1 MANFNSI
8 YLFYVFIGLSAAMFA
23 EGVYLL
29 VYSNASYRKKINRR
43 LKVMSDKTDR
53 ESVLVQLR
61 RERGLTSGGDYRLPV
76 VNLNQL
82 LLQSG
87 LSIGLGL
94 LALLILLGMVA
105 MFAAVLFFHGTLTQ
119 ATIATLVGGVA
130 LPPLVLRILRNRRQK
145 KFSAQF
151 PNAIDMIVRSLR
163 AGHPVPIAITMVGK
177 EMPDP
182 IGSEFGIVSDEMTY
196 GSDLETAMRNL
207 YFRVGID
214 DLPLFVTAV
223 AIQRSTGGNLGEI
236 LENLSSVIR
245 DRFKMRRKIRALAA
259 EGRASALILSS
270 LPIGMFAVIH
280 FLVPSFCKR
289 LGSEPDENRSHP
301 RRLLD
306 ERRQFH
312 HVPHGQLQDL
322 TMDTVVTVFGNMLQ
336 DGNTMVMG
344 LLVFLAAGTLAFS
357 VMAAIRV
364 RGSVK
369 RRTERILTDE
379 ERKANHSRS
388 LQHSSQKTVASL
400 IEYTT
405 KHYGSANDENMK
417 VLRRRLVQAGIYD
430 PRGVA
435 FFFIARTALAVGL
448 AAAIFM
454 LLPLVR
460 SSGGTFLWLMVIAG
474 GVAGYVGPSMY
485 IDKRISARKLEH
497 RSGFPDFMDLLV
509 VCADSGLSMEASFER
524 VSRELGPSYP
534 SLTANIHLT
543 NLEIRAGRPLKEAL
557 EHFADR
563 LALEESRAFATLI
576 NQSIDLGSSITDAM
590 RVYSD
595 DMRHKRLSMAEEK
608 AYALPAKLAVPMMVC
623 IFPVLFVVILL
634 PVIVRLHMNGYF

>member
-1 MANFNSI
+1 
-8 YLFYVFIGLSAAMFA
+8 
-23 EGVYLL
+23 
-29 VYSNASYRKKINRR
+29 
-43 LKVMSDKTDR
+43 
-53 ESVLVQLR
+53 
-61 RERGLTSGGDYRLPV
+61 
-76 VNLNQL
+76 
-82 LLQSG
+82 
-87 LSIGLGL
+87 
-94 LALLILLGMVA
+94 
-105 MFAAVLFFHGTLTQ
+105 
-119 ATIATLVGGVA
+119 
-130 LPPLVLRILRNRRQK
+130 
-145 KFSAQF
+145 
-151 PNAIDMIVRSLR
+151 
-163 AGHPVPIAITMVGK
+163 
-177 EMPDP
+177 
-182 IGSEFGIVSDEMTY
+182 
-196 GSDLETAMRNL
+196 
-207 YFRVGID
+207 
-214 DLPLFVTAV
+214 
-223 AIQRSTGGNLGEI
+223 
-236 LENLSSVIR
+236 
-245 DRFKMRRKIRALAA
+245 
-259 EGRASALILSS
+259 
-270 LPIGMFAVIH
+270 
-280 FLVPSFCKR
+280 
-289 LGSEPDENRSHP
+289 
-301 RRLLD
+301 
-306 ERRQFH
+306 
-312 HVPHGQLQDL
+312 
-322 TMDTVVTVFGNMLQ
+322 MDTVVTVFGNMLQ

-344 LLVFLAAGTLAFS
+344 LLIFLAAGTLAFS

-557 EHFADR
+557 KHFADR